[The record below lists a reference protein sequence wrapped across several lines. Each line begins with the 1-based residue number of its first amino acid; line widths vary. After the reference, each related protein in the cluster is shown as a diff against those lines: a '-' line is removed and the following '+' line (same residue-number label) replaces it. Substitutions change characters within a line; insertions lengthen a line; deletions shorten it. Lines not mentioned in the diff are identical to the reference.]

1 VRQTKEAGI
10 MAGRTRI
17 ARDLIAGAAMA
28 IGMTLLVSGGH
39 VAASTPNDV
48 SYWCAQGGVKYEPVA
63 TPFVVPD
70 PPDGY
75 VWTLLVVK
83 SGSVDVGHGPGND
96 APIVNPI
103 VGQSYSH
110 STGKSNSHVILC
122 MEPDTT
128 TTVPGSTATTTV
140 PGSTATTTV
149 PGATAT
155 TQPGAT
161 ATTTVPGST
170 ATTQPGATAT
180 TQPGATT
187 TAAVGQAGPT
197 SSVAQSSGAAGSI
210 TYPAGS
216 TLPAT
221 GAGDLSRNLTLIALM
236 LIGVGAVMV
245 RLRSKP
251 TG

>member
-1 VRQTKEAGI
+1 
-10 MAGRTRI
+10 MADKKRI
-17 ARDLIAGAAMA
+17 ARGLIAGAAMA
-28 IGMTLLVSGGH
+28 IGLTLVTGGH
-39 VAASTPNDV
+39 VAASTSNDV
-48 SYWCAQGGVKYEPVA
+48 SYWCAQGGVKYEPVS

-83 SGSVDVGHGPGND
+83 AGSDDVGHGPGND
-96 APIVNPI
+96 APIVNPV

-122 MEPDTT
+122 MEPKT
-128 TTVPGSTATTTV
+128 
-140 PGSTATTTV
+140 TTTV
-149 PGATAT
+149 PGATT
-155 TQPGAT
+155 
-161 ATTTVPGST
+161 TTTVPG
-170 ATTQPGATAT
+170 ATTT
-180 TQPGATT
+180 TTEPGATT
-187 TAAVGQAGPT
+187 TTTEPGATTTTTEPGVTTATTEPGATTTAVGQAGPT

-210 TYPAGS
+210 TDPVGP

-221 GAGDLSRNLTLIALM
+221 GAGDLSRNLTLVALM
-236 LIGVGAVMV
+236 LIGVGAVML